1 MNLSRM
7 TAVNVGLRVIGS
19 VGGGYA
25 FTATLVALLSAAL
38 SRAEISRSEAVT
50 AAALMGFVLYL
61 VVLLW
66 GFSVRSVTRL
76 WALLAS
82 GTALA
87 SALAFLMR

>member
-1 MNLSRM
+1 M
-7 TAVNVGLRVIGS
+7 NVGLRVIGS

-25 FTATLVALLSAAL
+25 LTAALVAFLSAAL

-50 AAALMGFVLYL
+50 AAALMGYGLYL

-66 GFSVRSVTRL
+66 GFSVRSLTRL
-76 WALLAS
+76 WSLLAG

-87 SALAFLMR
+87 SALAFLLR